1 MILVLLFSIPSIQT
15 RVGKYATIEL
25 NKAYN
30 TNINIDKVGLKFNGD
45 VELKSVL
52 IRDFNNDTL
61 IKASEIASSIINF
74 KNLSEGI
81 LNFGDITL
89 NETVFNII
97 TYKGK
102 TETNLDVFVARFD
115 SEHPRKKKSKFI
127 MSSSDVTITNGIF
140 RLINE
145 NKETPKVLE
154 FNHLNINATNFLING
169 SAVSMRVNTLN
180 FRDSRGLEMKNLTTN
195 FSYTT
200 SEMDFGNL
208 DIKTKNSS
216 LKGELRFNYKRED
229 LKHFVDKV
237 NVVANFKDMD
247 VSFDELN
254 VFYNE
259 FGANQSIRGSVG
271 VTGTLNDLNAN
282 QLKLR
287 NRSNTK
293 IYGDANFKNLFNA
306 EENNFSMNGN
316 FSNLTSSY
324 KDLKRLLPNVL
335 GATIPSAFE
344 KLGVFK
350 INGNTNITSSK
361 INAKLTIDTEL
372 GIIDSDLAMTNVN
385 DIDKA
390 SYDGTIIFDEF
401 NLGEMLNDPKLE
413 KTSANLKVNGY
424 GFKQENINT
433 EIVGDV
439 YDIKY
444 NNYTYKNLDVSGKV
458 KDKVFNGKLATNDEN
473 IKLKFDGLIDFS
485 KTVYDFDFRAD
496 VAYANLRALNLYKKD
511 RISKFKGSIDMK
523 MMGTNINDAAG
534 RITFNKTNYKNE
546 NDDYYF
552 EDFEI
557 VSRFEAAQRFIEIN
571 SPDIIKGQLSGD
583 FKFEDIGKLVENSVK
598 SIYTNYKPND
608 LSTSQYIDFNFKIYN
623 KIIEVFYPELK
634 VGKNTYVKGR
644 VETDEKAFKLTF
656 KSPEIKLK
664 KYFANNIEL
673 QIDNKNPLFNTSIE
687 IDSLN
692 TNLYNVSKFNLV
704 NVTLKDTLFMRSE
717 FKGGLR
723 NNDEYDLSFYHTIN
737 EDNKSVI
744 GFKESQVKFKDN
756 LWTVNHK
763 KDRDHKII
771 FDRDLKDFK
780 IEPFVL
786 NHYAEEIK
794 LSGTVRDSTH
804 KDLKL
809 KFKDVDLR
817 KITPRLKDVA
827 LKGTVN
833 GNLDVIQKNGSYLP
847 NSTITIDDFTLNNQN
862 LGAFDASI
870 IGNASLTNYKV
881 NAKIK
886 DDTSNTF
893 SAIGDIEVSSKSSA
907 INVDLNFNNF
917 GLELLNPFLEG
928 ILENIRGNVTGKTRI
943 VGNLNKPN
951 INGAL
956 KVNNGGLAVPYLNI
970 DYDFEE
976 EASVT
981 LNNQTFRFNT
991 IKLTDTKYASSG
1003 IVDGTLSH
1011 NNFSKWRLNLNVNTP
1026 RLLVLDTEYTEDALY
1041 YGTGFM
1047 SGIASI
1053 AGPSDALRINVIGAT
1068 EKGTLFKI
1076 PLSDSESFGD
1086 NSFIHFL
1093 SPEEKKAKLEGKNI
1107 QINNTTGLALDF
1119 DLDITQDAL
1128 VEIVIDRKSGS
1139 TISGRGEG
1147 GLLVEIN
1154 TNGKFNMYGDIS
1166 VFEGD
1171 YNFLYGGLI
1180 EKKFKVEP
1188 GSTLAWNGDP
1198 LKALINIKAIYKTN
1212 TNPSALLDNPINR
1225 SIPVELGINLTDELE
1240 QPQVDYDFKFPT
1252 VNSAVR
1258 SELEYRLE
1266 SREDREKQALFFLA
1280 SGGFSRALENFN
1292 PTGTLTERLNSL
1304 INSFFTDSDNKI
1316 NIGLNYEAGQNRPD
1330 FQTDDRLGLT
1340 LQTQITDR
1348 VLINGKVGV
1357 PVGGAGESVVAG
1369 DVQIDF
1375 LLNEEGTLTAKVFNR
1390 ENSIRNFGEEI
1401 GYTQGLGVAYSVD
1414 FDTFGELLRLI
1425 FKKNNKTIKEE
1436 KNDLKENTPEDNPLP
1451 AGIEIKK
1458 KD

>member
-1 MILVLLFSIPSIQT
+1 VLLLSVPSVQT
-15 RVGKYATIEL
+15 RLGKYATNKL
-25 NKAYN
+25 NEDYK
-30 TNINIDKVGLKFNGD
+30 TNINIDKVGLQFNGD

-52 IRDFNNDTL
+52 IRDFKNDTL
-61 IKASEIASSIINF
+61 ISASEINSSIINF
-74 KNLSEGI
+74 RNLGNGV
-81 LNFGDITL
+81 LNFGDIDL
-89 NETVFNII
+89 EGAIFNII
-97 TYKGK
+97 TYKGQ
-102 TETNLDVFVARFD
+102 TSTNLDVFVARFD
-115 SEHPRKKKSKFI
+115 QDNPRKEKSKFL
-127 MSSSDVTITNGIF
+127 MSSSDVSINNSVF
-140 RLINE
+140 RFINH
-145 NKETPKVLE
+145 NKENPKLLE
-154 FNHLNINATNFLING
+154 FSNLNINATNFLING
-169 SAVSMRVNTLN
+169 SDVSMRVNTLN
-180 FRDSRGLEMKNLTTN
+180 FNDSRGLELKNLTTN

-200 SEMDFGNL
+200 SKMNFENL
-208 DIKTKNSS
+208 DINTKSS
-216 LKGELRFNYKRED
+216 FLKGDLQFNYKRED
-229 LKHFVDKV
+229 LKYFFDKV
-237 NVVANFKDMD
+237 TVVANFNDMN
-247 VSFDELN
+247 VSLKELN
-254 VFYNE
+254 TFYNE
-259 FGANQSIRGSVG
+259 FGPYQRVEGRAKL
-271 VTGTLNDLNAN
+271 TGTLNDLNAN
-282 QLKLR
+282 ALNLKTVSKTR
-287 NRSNTK
+287 
-293 IYGDANFKNLFNA
+293 IIGDVNFKNLFNA
-306 EENNFSMNGN
+306 KEGSFSMNGD

-350 INGNTNITSSK
+350 IVGQSHITSSK
-361 INAKLTIDTEL
+361 IDAKLEMDTEL
-372 GIIDSDLAMTNVN
+372 GLLNSDLVMTNID

-390 SYDGTIIFDEF
+390 YYKGVIIFDEF
-401 NLGEMLNDPKLE
+401 NLGVVLNNPKLG
-413 KTSANLKVNGY
+413 KTSANLEVDGY

-433 EIVGDV
+433 EVVGDV
-439 YDIKY
+439 YDIRF
-444 NNYTYKNLDVSGKV
+444 NNYTYRDLDVSGKV
-458 KDKVFNGKLATNDEN
+458 KDKVFNGKLEVNDKN
-473 IKLKFDGLIDFS
+473 IKLKFDGLADLS
-485 KTVYDFDFRAD
+485 KAVYEFDFKAD
-496 VAYANLRALNLYKKD
+496 VAHANLRALNLYKKD
-511 RISKFKGSIDMK
+511 KISQFKGIVDMK
-523 MMGTNINDAAG
+523 MTGTTVNDAVG

-557 VSRFEAAQRFIEIN
+557 VSKFEDSQRFIQID
-571 SPDIIKGQLSGD
+571 SPDIITGQLSGN
-583 FKFEDIGKLVENSVK
+583 FKFEDIGKLLENSIK
-598 SIYTNYKPND
+598 SIYTNYEPNVIAD
-608 LSTSQYIDFNFKIYN
+608 HQYINFNFKIYN
-623 KIIEVFYPELK
+623 KIIEVFYPDLK

-644 VETDEKAFKLTF
+644 VETDEKEFKLTF

-673 QIDNKNPLFNTSIE
+673 QVDNKNPLFNTSLE

-692 TNLYNVSKFNLV
+692 TNLYNISKFNLV

-717 FKGGLR
+717 FKGGVR
-723 NNDEYDLSFYHTIN
+723 NDDEYNLSLYHTIN
-737 EDNKSVI
+737 EENNSVI
-744 GFKESQVKFKDN
+744 GFKSSNVRFKDN
-756 LWTVNHK
+756 LWTVNDK
-763 KDRDHKII
+763 RDKGHKIT
-771 FDRDLKDFK
+771 FDRNFKDLK
-780 IEPFVL
+780 IEQFVM

-794 LSGTVRDSTH
+794 FSGMVRDSAH

-817 KITPRLKDVA
+817 KITPRLKDVV
-827 LKGTVN
+827 LEGRVN
-833 GNLDVIQKNGSYLP
+833 GSLDILQKNGSYLP
-847 NSTITIDDFTLNNQN
+847 NSSVTIDDLTLNDQN
-862 LGAFDASI
+862 LGDFDASI
-870 IGNASLTNYKV
+870 VGNASLTNYKV

-886 DDTSNTF
+886 DDRFNTF
-893 SAIGDIEVSSKSSA
+893 SAIGDIDVSSKSSS
-907 INVDLNFNNF
+907 IDVDLNFNKF
-917 GLELLNPFLEG
+917 GLALLNPFLEG
-928 ILENIRGNVTGKTRI
+928 VLENIEGNVTGKTKI

-951 INGAL
+951 INGEL
-956 KVNNGGLAVPYLNI
+956 SINDGSVGVPYLNVN
-970 DYDFEE
+970 YDFEE
-976 EASVT
+976 NASVT

-991 IKLTDTKYASSG
+991 IELTDSKHGSVGT
-1003 IVDGTLSH
+1003 VDGTLSH
-1011 NNFSKWRLNLNVNTP
+1011 NNFSKWRLDLNIDTP
-1026 RLLVLDTEYTEDALY
+1026 RLLVLDTKYDLDALY

-1047 SGIASI
+1047 SGNASI
-1053 AGPSDALRINVIGAT
+1053 FGPTEALRINVNGAT
-1068 EKGTLFKI
+1068 EAGTVFKI
-1076 PLSDSESFGD
+1076 PLSESESFGD

-1107 QINNTTGLALDF
+1107 TINNTAGLALNF

-1171 YNFLYGGLI
+1171 YNFLYGPLI

-1212 TNPSALLDNPINR
+1212 TNPSALLDTPINR
-1225 SIPVELGINLTDELE
+1225 SIPVELGINLTDQLE
-1240 QPQVDYDFKFPT
+1240 RPQVDYDFKFPT
-1252 VNSAVR
+1252 ANSSER
-1258 SELEYRLE
+1258 SELQYRLE

-1280 SGGFSRALENFN
+1280 SGGFSRALDNFN

-1304 INSFFTDSDNKI
+1304 INGFFTDSDNKI

-1330 FQTDDRLGLT
+1330 FQTDDRLGVT

-1390 ENSIRNFGEEI
+1390 ENSIRNFGDEI

-1425 FKKNNKTIKEE
+1425 FKKRSTTS
-1436 KNDLKENTPEDNPLP
+1436 KENDSQTDSKDDNPLP
-1451 AGIEIKK
+1451 PGIEIKK